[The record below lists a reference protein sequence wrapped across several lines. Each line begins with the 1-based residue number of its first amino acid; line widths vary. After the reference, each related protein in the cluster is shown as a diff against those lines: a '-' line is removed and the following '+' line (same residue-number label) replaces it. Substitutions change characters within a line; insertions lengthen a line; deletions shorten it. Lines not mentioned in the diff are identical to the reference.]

1 MPATLAPS
9 PPSRPAGRFA
19 RFAWWA
25 TALGGAALAAVGL
38 PLRYRELAVLC
49 AEACADN
56 QLRLSDAPTLSR
68 FGLTV
73 EFYAGYVVALYAAFM
88 LVSAAVA
95 LLLRWRRGADSTA
108 LLASISL
115 LAQGVT
121 AGLGSATLPEAWD
134 YLNTILLLVWYT
146 SLVNL
151 LYSFPDG
158 RYIPRVARWSW
169 LPWLIWFVLGV
180 VYALST
186 AQDPPVIFWSVLVG
200 VMVGV
205 FVLGGVAQIYRYR
218 RISTR
223 TQRQQTK
230 LVVAGFAVYIATE
243 IAYSLYSGWLAPA
256 LGLPEGGLAPQ
267 MIYTLLD
274 VTSLLIVPLAIG
286 AAVLRYR
293 LWDIDLVINRT
304 LVYSVLTAL
313 LALAYFASVAVLQN
327 GAALFTGERQSAL
340 VTVLSTLLIA
350 ALFAPVR
357 TRVQRFIDR
366 RFFRRRYDAARTLAA
381 FGETLKDDVNMEE
394 LRGDLLAA
402 VHESMEPE
410 HVSLWVR

>member
-1 MPATLAPS
+1 MAASLSLPAP
-9 PPSRPAGRFA
+9 RPAGRFA

-25 TALGGAALAAVGL
+25 TAVGGAALAAVGL
-38 PLRYRELAVLC
+38 PLRFRELATFC
-49 AEACADN
+49 AETCADG
-56 QLRLSDAPTLSR
+56 QLRLSDVPTLNR
-68 FGLTV
+68 YGLSPQ
-73 EFYAGYVVALYAAFM
+73 FYAGYLVALYGFFM
-88 LVSAAVA
+88 LVSVVVA
-95 LLLRWRRGADSTA
+95 LVLRWRRGADHTA
-108 LLASISL
+108 LLASMSL

-121 AGLGSATLPEAWD
+121 AGLGSATLPETWD

-146 SLVNL
+146 SLVSL

-158 RYIPRVARWSW
+158 RYLPRVARWSW
-169 LPWLIWFVLGV
+169 LPWLIWFILGV
-180 VYALST
+180 IYALAT
-186 AQDPPVIFWSVLVG
+186 AQDPPAVFWAVLVG
-200 VMVGV
+200 VMIGV

-230 LVVAGFAVYIATE
+230 LVVAGFAVYIGTE
-243 IAYSLYSGWLAPA
+243 IVYAVYSNWLQPA
-256 LGLPEGGLAPQ
+256 LGLPDGGLGPH
-267 MIYTLLD
+267 MLYVLLD
-274 VTSLLIVPLAIG
+274 VAALLIVPLAIG

-304 LVYSVLTAL
+304 LVYGALTAL
-313 LALAYFASVAVLQN
+313 LAVAYFASVAVLQN

-340 VTVLSTLLIA
+340 VTVLSTLFIA

-381 FGETLKDDVNMEE
+381 FGDTLKDDVNLEE
-394 LRGDLLAA
+394 LRADLLGA